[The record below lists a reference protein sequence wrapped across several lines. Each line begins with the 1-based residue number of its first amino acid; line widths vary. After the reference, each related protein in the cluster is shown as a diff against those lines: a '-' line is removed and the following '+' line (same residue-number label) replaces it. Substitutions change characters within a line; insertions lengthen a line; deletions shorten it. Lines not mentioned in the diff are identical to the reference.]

1 MIPNTSRPESARV
14 GPTVGPSELSRPTL
28 LVGLLT
34 RSLSFT
40 ESAHEC
46 EVEMIVTDT
55 QLVRV
60 RYGAVGPSGPE
71 DGVMIRLPAD
81 VASELVRQGDAVRAF
96 DDRGGPE
103 KVSGL
108 TFQNHAGGGLAHRQN
123 MAIYR

>member
-1 MIPNTSRPESARV
+1 MIPNASRPESARV

-60 RYGAVGPSGPE
+60 LTGSVGPVTPE
-71 DGVMIRLPAD
+71 DGQVLRLPAD
-81 VASELVRQGDAVRAF
+81 KAADLVQAGDAVDVA
-96 DDRGGPE
+96 
-103 KVSGL
+103 SS
-108 TFQNHAGGGLAHRQN
+108 FQ
-123 MAIYR
+123 Y